1 MRQTDRGRKA
11 LVTNDAA
18 MFLYGLSAVLIGPAM
33 PGMIAD
39 FGLSHGG
46 AGLIGSVQSAGGFV
60 GAIVALWL
68 ADRYSRSAMM
78 LVSFALVGASLL
90 AIGGAASYTMLLAA
104 FALSGFFVRLLDVML
119 NAHTGAL
126 VHGDSGKG
134 MSALHMF
141 FSIGAFLGP
150 VAARALMRAGLTWAD
165 VFLVVGAS
173 YFAALAL
180 SARWLREYVRTGR
193 VAQVSGGAVAASP
206 APALAKAAHDS
217 DASGT
222 ASGSPR
228 LLIGVLGTIL
238 LFYAIHQIGVTA
250 WLPYYLEAARGADPD
265 VASMGLSLYWIGIIA
280 GRFLASRSA
289 RRLGAPS
296 ILFAGALAA
305 SVATGAAVLV
315 TAPVLA
321 GMLAAVAGVTSG
333 ATIPLAY
340 SVGFTVAPTRT
351 GAVTA
356 VMSVIMLAGRLL
368 GPWLIGAVAD
378 ASTLPVAMMIPAVVL
393 LAAGALA
400 GAVVL
405 LTRRAGPQPPASA
418 RLGGPVPR

>member
-39 FGLSHGG
+39 FGLSHSG
-46 AGLIGSVQSAGGFV
+46 AGLVGSVQSAGGFV
-60 GAIVALWL
+60 GAIAALWI
-68 ADRYSRSAMM
+68 ADRYSRSLMM

-90 AIGGAASYTMLLAA
+90 AIGGASSYAMLLGA

-119 NAHTGAL
+119 NAHTGSL
-126 VHGDSGKG
+126 VHGDSGRG

-180 SARWLREYVRTGR
+180 SSRWLRDYVKTGR
-193 VAQVSGGAVAASP
+193 AGHVSGAAGARTGAVAR
-206 APALAKAAHDS
+206 AKPVHAA
-217 DASGT
+217 DASGP
-222 ASGSPR
+222 APGAPR

-265 VASMGLSLYWIGIIA
+265 VASMGLSLYWIGIIG

-289 RRLGAPS
+289 PRLGAS
-296 ILFAGALAA
+296 NILFAGALAA
-305 SVATGAAVLV
+305 AVATGAAVLV
-315 TAPVLA
+315 SSPLLA

-400 GAVVL
+400 GAVVVL
-405 LTRRAGPQPPASA
+405 ARRTRPEPVSSA
-418 RLGGPVPR
+418 RPCDPVSR